1 MNTRQKAFQRVCKQN
16 CKCHKESQSCLRK
29 EIVGFGHKR
38 VPRTN
43 RRVILAEIKE
53 QGNSQGRMDKVSE
66 LEI

>member
-1 MNTRQKAFQRVCKQN
+1 MSQRITKLF
-16 CKCHKESQSCLRK
+16 EK

-53 QGNSQGRMDKVSE
+53 QETPRGEWTKS
-66 LEI
+66 

>member
-1 MNTRQKAFQRVCKQN
+1 MLE
-16 CKCHKESQSCLRK
+16 KEV
-29 EIVGFGHKR
+29 VGFGHKR

-53 QGNSQGRMDKVSE
+53 QGNSRGEWTKVSE